1 MLSTVGDEDLNVI
14 NCPTSQC
21 PPLPAALGHQGISSV
36 PSDPGDKQVS
46 HSTEQGRQR
55 AIPMTY
61 TLRESAF
68 LALCTKDAESM
79 TLGAF
84 GELLEGKFVP
94 LQ

>member
-21 PPLPAALGHQGISSV
+21 PPLSAALGHQGISSV
-36 PSDPGDKQVS
+36 PSDPGDKQVL